1 MDLSP
6 AQSGTDDKI
15 LSERIHPVVDQVVIR
30 VPRAP
35 RNGLAQSL
43 QYRRLQLYIAL
54 LVMDALALVGAFALA
69 GFVYDDGRG
78 LYVAMMPAY
87 LLLPLFQTIALYN
100 AAYSQGS
107 LEDWKRSLGR
117 GVMALLISALLL
129 NFFAFMT
136 KSNEQFSR
144 AIFALGFV
152 GTIAGMAICRMMLDR
167 FIRHMWGPNVLNSLL
182 IEAGGPVVRI
192 PHIYRVDAVEH
203 ALEPDL
209 EDPVMLDRPARYI
222 RNMDRVIVSCRPQ
235 DRVAW
240 ADILKC
246 SGIHGEVISEYARQI
261 GALGVVHHADAG
273 VAPRFTAS
281 AAVRQIVLSAMP
293 SSVQH
298 FLRRVRRRPLFPLQ
312 GEVDFGD
319 FARIRPLSTDF
330 GFLRGMPVDRHYIEQ
345 FLAANRAS
353 ITGNALEAG
362 GRDYLD
368 QFGHGLGHVDVV
380 NAEGGPQATI
390 VGDLGTPG
398 LLQETR
404 YDCIVLTQ
412 VLQYIYDLPA
422 AAAQLHAALKP
433 GGTLLITVPAISP
446 MEQKPWDWYWTFN
459 VKAMQRLF
467 GEAFGAANVEVAAHG
482 NAFAATCFIQGI
494 AVEDVGSEWLTPL
507 DETFPVLLT
516 MKATKARD

>member
-78 LYVAMMPAY
+78 LSVAMMPAY

-100 AAYSQGS
+100 AAYSQGG

-117 GVMALLISALLL
+117 GVMA
-129 NFFAFMT
+129 
-136 KSNEQFSR
+136 
-144 AIFALGFV
+144 
-152 GTIAGMAICRMMLDR
+152 
-167 FIRHMWGPNVLNSLL
+167 
-182 IEAGGPVVRI
+182 
-192 PHIYRVDAVEH
+192 
-203 ALEPDL
+203 
-209 EDPVMLDRPARYI
+209 
-222 RNMDRVIVSCRPQ
+222 
-235 DRVAW
+235 
-240 ADILKC
+240 
-246 SGIHGEVISEYARQI
+246 
-261 GALGVVHHADAG
+261 
-273 VAPRFTAS
+273 
-281 AAVRQIVLSAMP
+281 
-293 SSVQH
+293 
-298 FLRRVRRRPLFPLQ
+298 
-312 GEVDFGD
+312 
-319 FARIRPLSTDF
+319 
-330 GFLRGMPVDRHYIEQ
+330 
-345 FLAANRAS
+345 
-353 ITGNALEAG
+353 
-362 GRDYLD
+362 
-368 QFGHGLGHVDVV
+368 
-380 NAEGGPQATI
+380 
-390 VGDLGTPG
+390 
-398 LLQETR
+398 
-404 YDCIVLTQ
+404 
-412 VLQYIYDLPA
+412 
-422 AAAQLHAALKP
+422 
-433 GGTLLITVPAISP
+433 LLITVPAISP

-494 AVEDVGSEWLTPL
+494 AVEDVGSDWLTPL